1 MDGSDRIGSAD
12 GGARPKQ
19 SRDDESRGGAIT
31 GERDSSIQIITL
43 RKKST
48 GME

>member
-1 MDGSDRIGSAD
+1 MDRIGLDRLTAVLRPENSHD
-12 GGARPKQ
+12 G
-19 SRDDESRGGAIT
+19 ESRGVAIT
-31 GERDSSIQIITL
+31 GECYLMIHSVTS

>member
-1 MDGSDRIGSAD
+1 MDRIGLDRLTVVLRPENSHD
-12 GGARPKQ
+12 G
-19 SRDDESRGGAIT
+19 ESRGGAIT
-31 GERDSSIQIITL
+31 GERDSSIQSVTS